1 MWAFLGKH
9 FKQVALVGTVVGI
22 AIALFSQWQAITDFD
37 WRIAPGVFAL
47 SVLLLAVGPVL
58 QGISYWILLRMLGL
72 PSNFSEA
79 LLIWMRSFLVRYAPS
94 GALVLVI
101 RVRERERMS
110 ATARDIYTS
119 TAYEQLVALIAGA
132 VACLGAFAVAGVRPP
147 ALAIVISVG
156 VILAGVAV
164 RPRFFRHWGTRLLDW
179 RGIDPGPL
187 LRGRQLI
194 AAVVFNLPG
203 WLATGLGTWLLL
215 RALSSEEI
223 PGVAWVTGVFAF
235 SWMVG
240 FLVPLLPGGLGLRE
254 ATFVALIATSV
265 GVGPATALALAVRL
279 TATVGEFVAI
289 GLVELLYLLRKRS
302 AGWKG
307 DVEIRLGRSGVG
319 E

>member
-1 MWAFLGKH
+1 MLGKH
-9 FKQVALVGTVVGI
+9 FKWVALVGTVIGI
-22 AIALFSQWQAITDFD
+22 AIALSSQWGAITEFD

-47 SVLLLAVGPVL
+47 SILLLAVGPIL
-58 QGISYWILLRMLGL
+58 QGISYWLLLRMLGL

-94 GALVLVI
+94 GALAIVI

-132 VACLGAFAVAGVRPP
+132 VACLGAFAAAGVRPP
-147 ALAIVISVG
+147 VLAIVISVCVVLLG
-156 VILAGVAV
+156 IAV

-194 AAVVFNLPG
+194 AAAIFNLPG

-215 RALSSEEI
+215 RSLSSEEI
-223 PGVAWVTGVFAF
+223 PGIAWVTGVYAF

-254 ATFVALIATSV
+254 GTFVALIAKSV
-265 GVGPATALALAVRL
+265 GVGPATALSLALRL
-279 TATVGEFVAI
+279 ASTIGEFVAI
-289 GLVELLYLLRKRS
+289 GLVELLYLVRKRS
-302 AGWKG
+302 AGWRG
-307 DVEIRLGRSGVG
+307 DLEIRLGRT
-319 E
+319 EP

>member
-1 MWAFLGKH
+1 
-9 FKQVALVGTVVGI
+9 
-22 AIALFSQWQAITDFD
+22 
-37 WRIAPGVFAL
+37 
-47 SVLLLAVGPVL
+47 
-58 QGISYWILLRMLGL
+58 MLGL
-72 PSNFSEA
+72 PSSFSEA

-94 GALVLVI
+94 GALVIVI

-110 ATARDIYTS
+110 ATPRDIYTS

-132 VACLGAFAVAGVRPP
+132 VACLGAFAAAGVRPP
-147 ALAIVISVG
+147 VLAIVISTG
-156 VILAGVAV
+156 VVLLGIAV
-164 RPRFFRHWGTRLLDW
+164 RPRFFRHWGTRLLEW

-194 AAVVFNLPG
+194 KAVLFNLPG

-254 ATFVALIATSV
+254 ATFVALIGTSV

-302 AGWKG
+302 AGWRG
-307 DVEIRLGRSGVG
+307 DLEIRLGRRGLG
-319 E
+319 G